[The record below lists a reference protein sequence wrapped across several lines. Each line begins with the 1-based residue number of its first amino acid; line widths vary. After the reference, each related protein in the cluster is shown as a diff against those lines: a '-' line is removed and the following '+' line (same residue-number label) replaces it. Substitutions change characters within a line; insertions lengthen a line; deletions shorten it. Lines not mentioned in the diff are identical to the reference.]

1 MTVKEL
7 KAKLNSFDD
16 DLIVLVRGYED
27 GFNDISEIR
36 EIKIK
41 LNVNEHW
48 FEGDHEESDDA
59 DTREAIAFLGS
70 NKNAKD

>member
-7 KAKLNSFDD
+7 KEKLVSFDD
-16 DLIVLVRGYED
+16 DLIVLVSGYED

-36 EIKIK
+36 KLKIK
-41 LNVNEHW
+41 LNVNKRW
-48 FEGDHEESDDA
+48 FEGAHEESDDA
-59 DTREAIAFLGS
+59 DTREAIAFLVN

>member
-7 KAKLNSFDD
+7 NEKLNSFADD
-16 DLIVLVRGYED
+16 MIVLVGGYED

-36 EIKIK
+36 ELKIK
-41 LNVNEHW
+41 LNVNKHW
-48 FEGDHEESDDA
+48 FEGAHEESDDTT
-59 DTREAIAFLGS
+59 TREAIAFLGT